1 MFRIHALNPT
11 ILCAA
16 LTVAV
21 VSVATPPLLRA
32 QPQDTAP
39 GLEIPLGRP
48 GLLQRVLGPLF
59 PILRR
64 LQVTPD
70 ERQQI
75 QQMLQGHRDE
85 IRALEQRLIEARRP
99 LFAAVYVEPFDEG
112 TIRDRSATAAAVAAD
127 AAVLRATVRTEIFAV
142 LTPDQ
147 QTRAMVL
154 LKRFELRHRAD
165 GDAP

>member
-1 MFRIHALNPT
+1 MFRIHALSPT

-75 QQMLQGHRDE
+75 QQILQGHRDE
-85 IRALEQRLIEARRP
+85 IRALVQRFLEARRP
-99 LFAAVYVEPFDEG
+99 LFAAVYVEPFDEA
-112 TIRDRSATAAAVAAD
+112 TIRDRSAALAAVEAD
-127 AAVLRATVRTEIFAV
+127 AAVLRGTVRTEIFGM

-147 QTRAMVL
+147 QTRATDL
-154 LKRFELRHRAD
+154 LKR
-165 GDAP
+165 